1 MTLLSHPPSSN
12 KNATK
17 NPSSSSAV
25 VGTATTTTTNS
36 STAFPI
42 AQIIPGCLYFT
53 SYNIRTNDAIAS
65 TTWSSDKHF
74 VGPPKNDT
82 KTIYIDIDSHVH
94 YDAFYDDFG
103 PLNLAVLYRFCQF
116 LHTLVLQQQ
125 NNAQQQQQQKKRL
138 FLYTSADPQCR
149 VNAVFLIASY
159 MIIYHHLPAEQA
171 YLRLQSAEP
180 PQFVGFRDA
189 ALGPPSYLLHVQ
201 HVIKSIE
208 KALKFKWL
216 DFGQFDADEYEHF
229 ERVENGDLNWIVPG
243 KLLSFCGP
251 HARSYVENGYPYH
264 SPEVYF
270 DYFREHNVSSIVRLN
285 TKLYD
290 AKRFTDAGFAHH
302 DLYFIDGSTPTEE
315 IVLRFLDVVDS
326 SPGAVAV
333 HCKAGLGRTGC
344 MIACWMM
351 KHYRLTAPQCMGWLR
366 VCRPGSVIG
375 PQQQFLIEKQ
385 SWCWSLGKANGLLN
399 TNRSNGL
406 EPEEEEEE
414 EEGEA
419 EDGGRKLPKIN
430 GMNGAKISRPK
441 DSNNAHQEE
450 TALNE
455 AGQSQGDRLC
465 EIKAHHAQLRQQHAA
480 AAAASSKFVSPPS
493 TSSFGTTEIAEHVQ
507 PPATVTTTPTMA
519 LPEGRKAAAAAAA
532 ISATTNGGGCF
543 ATTASSATTPIKQL
557 KLSSTVGGGHAPAF
571 VKINS
576 NIGTRDHHAL
586 LAAASTASPTT
597 THCRRPA
604 SPTTTTTTTT
614 TTPAL
619 EAAGT
624 AIVTSSSRRCAN
636 KSMDMATTP
645 TSTRTTNAST
655 SIHSQRSKNPIAV
668 INRLPIQKVSVS
680 STGRQQQQQHH
691 TFQPHSTPSRVQLHR
706 KHFSG
711 TSRLKPYHPSECE
724 TAHRFATELAST
736 AQASAQRNY
745 GKSLKKQYS
754 AISETY
760 QQQKRVTALK
770 ALLSPLA
777 LPAMES
783 GGCSGTTTTAHES
796 ANNNNHNHINS
807 CNGGGG
813 GTNSKYELRPRDQLH
828 VPSRFVSEQPS
839 LPPVIGANNWGTT
852 NSNNFNNGISAVPSG
867 GGGGGTSPYLL
878 TRHQKASKSATAFFP
893 TTTSSSRL

>member
-1 MTLLSHPPSSN
+1 MTLLSLSHPPSSN

-17 NPSSSSAV
+17 NPPSSSAV
-25 VGTATTTTTNS
+25 VGTATTAAPAA
-36 STAFPI
+36 AFPI

-53 SYNIRTNDAIAS
+53 SYNIRTNEASS
-65 TTWSSDKHF
+65 TTTCSSDKNF
-74 VGPPKNDT
+74 VVPPKNDA

-171 YLRLQSAEP
+171 YLRLQCAEP

-385 SWCWSLGKANGLLN
+385 AWCWSLGKANGLWN
-399 TNRSNGL
+399 SNRFNGL
-406 EPEEEEEE
+406 ESEEEEEE
-414 EEGEA
+414 EREA

-441 DSNNAHQEE
+441 DNNAHQE

-480 AAAASSKFVSPPS
+480 AAASSKFVSPPS
-493 TSSFGTTEIAEHVQ
+493 TSAFGTTETVEHAQ

-519 LPEGRKAAAAAAA
+519 LPEGRKAAAA
-532 ISATTNGGGCF
+532 ISAITNGGGCF

-576 NIGTRDHHAL
+576 NIGTSRDHHHAL
-586 LAAASTASPTT
+586 LAAAAAASTALPTTTTTT

-604 SPTTTTTTTT
+604 SPT

-624 AIVTSSSRRCAN
+624 AIVTSSSSRRCAN
-636 KSMDMATTP
+636 KFMDMAATTP
-645 TSTRTTNAST
+645 TTTRATTNAST

-680 STGRQQQQQHH
+680 STGRHQQQQQH

-706 KHFSG
+706 RHFSG

-783 GGCSGTTTTAHES
+783 GGSGTTTAHES
-796 ANNNNHNHINS
+796 ANNNNNHINS

-839 LPPVIGANNWGTT
+839 LPPVIGANNGGTT
-852 NSNNFNNGISAVPSG
+852 NSNNGTFNNGTSAVPSG
-867 GGGGGTSPYLL
+867 GGVGTSPYLL
-878 TRHQKASKSATAFFP
+878 TRHQQKASKSATAFFP